1 MPDYRRRTIDDELDE
16 LFDGLPAIVLEG
28 ARGVGKTA
36 TALQRAKTVRRLDD
50 PGVRRIIEAEPALL
64 TTGETPIL
72 IDEWQRLPWS
82 WDVVRRA
89 VDEDRSPGRF
99 LLTGSAAPVS
109 PPTHSGAGRIVSL
122 RMRPMSLAER
132 GVGTPAVRLRDLLSG
147 QRPAITGS
155 TDIDLTSYAHAIV
168 SSGLPGLA
176 GMPERQTRSSLDSYL
191 RQVVD
196 RDIEDAGRPV
206 RDSAALTRWLTAYA
220 GAVSTTASYEAIRD
234 ASTSAVADRP
244 TKATVL
250 RWTDTLERIWM
261 IEPIRAWS
269 PTGSFLSRL
278 MLRPRH
284 QMADPAFA
292 ARLRAA
298 TVASLLGGVRAGAGA
313 PRDGTLLGALFESL
327 VTLSIQVMAQSQEAR
342 VGYLRTKNGDHEID
356 LIVTNLEGRPLAI
369 EVKLTAAPNDQDMR
383 HLRWLQER
391 LGDDLL
397 DAVVITTGPYAYR
410 TADGIAVV
418 PAALLGP

>member
-1 MPDYRRRTIDDELDE
+1 MIDYRRRIIDDELDE
-16 LFDGLPAIVLEG
+16 LFNGLPAIAVEG

-36 TALQRAKTVRRLDD
+36 TALQRAKTVHRLDD
-50 PGVRRIIEAEPALL
+50 PGVRRVIEADPSRL
-64 TTGETPIL
+64 TMGETPIL

-82 WDVVRRA
+82 WDVIRRA

-99 LLTGSAAPVS
+99 LMTGSAAPAS

-122 RMRPMSLAER
+122 RMRPMSLVER
-132 GVGTPAVRLRDLLSG
+132 GVVTPAVSLRDLLSG
-147 QRPAITGS
+147 GRPAISGT
-155 TDIDLTSYAHAIV
+155 TDIDLTRYAHEIV
-168 SSGLPGLA
+168 SSGLPGLG
-176 GMPERQTRSSLDSYL
+176 GMPDRQVRSLLDSYL
-191 RQVVD
+191 RHVVD

-244 TKATVL
+244 TKATAL
-250 RWTDTLERIWM
+250 RWIDTLERIWM
-261 IEPIRAWS
+261 IDPLRAWA

-298 TVASLLGGVRAGAGA
+298 TVESLLGGDRAGAGA
-313 PRDGTLLGALFESL
+313 PRDGTLLGALFESI
-327 VTLSIQVMAQSQEAR
+327 VTLSVQVMAQAQEAH

-356 LIVTNLEGRPLAI
+356 LIVTNLEGRALAI
-369 EVKLTAAPNDQDMR
+369 EVKLTASPNDQDMR
-383 HLRWLQER
+383 HLRWLRER

-397 DAVVITTGPYAYR
+397 DSVVVTTGPDAYR